1 MNYFV
6 NYTHVKDIK
15 TLKIGNTYKVKKEYH
30 CHTPG
35 KKHVLTF
42 TAKLTRIKYYADITY
57 LHSHV
62 HNFYFD
68 TFSDMYENDTFIYSN
83 SENNCNSKDAPFQT
97 PFTYYSKTECHPTLY
112 SVELYSMNPI
122 PAALKNE
129 IHKYHFRKIA
139 HKFEEKTRVP
149 MDIITNVIATFI

>member
-35 KKHVLTF
+35 KNEIFMF
-42 TAKLTRIKYYADITY
+42 TAKLSRIKYYADITY
-57 LHSHV
+57 LHSHI

-68 TFSDMYENDTFIYSN
+68 TYFDVYQNDTFIYSDSSDN
-83 SENNCNSKDAPFQT
+83 IPFQA

-112 SVELYSMNPI
+112 SVELYTMNSMPTE
-122 PAALKNE
+122 LKNE
-129 IHKYHFRKIA
+129 IHRYHFRNTV

-149 MDIITNVIATFI
+149 MDIITNVIVNFI